1 MSAAPTMFSLPNTIH
16 EVHGTAFVR
25 NGDSTEGGWNFGLI
39 FARDHGCR
47 LFACPEDDPAGGNI
61 VTAMFS
67 SLADM
72 RDSLD
77 EWLARVGMPDTV
89 ADAIVA
95 AAPDFL
101 AEAEI
106 KYHDQTPS

>member
-16 EVHGTAFVR
+16 EVHGTASAR
-25 NGDSTEGGWNFGLI
+25 NVDGTERGWNFGLI

-47 LFACPEDDPAGGNI
+47 LFACPGDDPGGGNV

-77 EWLARVGMPDTV
+77 EWLAKVGLPDTV

-106 KYHDQTPS
+106 KYHDQKPA

>member
-1 MSAAPTMFSLPNTIH
+1 MFSLPNTIH
-16 EVHGTAFVR
+16 QVHGTASAR
-25 NGDSTEGGWNFGLI
+25 NVDGTEGRWNFGLI

-47 LFACPEDDPAGGNI
+47 LFACPEDDPSGANL
-61 VTAMFS
+61 VTYVFS

-77 EWLARVGMPDTV
+77 EWLAQVGLPDSV
-89 ADAIVA
+89 ADAVAA

-101 AEAEI
+101 VDAEI
-106 KYHDQTPS
+106 RYYRGPV